1 MDFSITE
8 ANSGGR
14 SFAKGNWGRSAII
27 VGFWSILT
35 TAYIAIPVASFGEA
49 FNHEPTFDSSIPG
62 WVWEYDVP
70 VGSLSYHARLES
82 EVTSAA
88 VEWDMFISLEGS
100 FQDFN
105 WYSGTSAISGTN
117 GKWILNARPLAPI
130 TALEIDWNRNTD
142 ELF

>member
-1 MDFSITE
+1 VKNFVSIVLTISIFLISCTTDNEDAPTVDVPVIPAESTFVMDFSITE

-100 FQDFN
+100 F
-105 WYSGTSAISGTN
+105 
-117 GKWILNARPLAPI
+117 
-130 TALEIDWNRNTD
+130 
-142 ELF
+142 

>member
-1 MDFSITE
+1 MKNFVSIVLTISIFLISCTTDNEDATTVDVPVIPAESTFVMDFSITE
-8 ANSGGR
+8 ANSGGI

-88 VEWDMFISLEGS
+88 IEWDMFISLEGS
-100 FQDFN
+100 F
-105 WYSGTSAISGTN
+105 
-117 GKWILNARPLAPI
+117 
-130 TALEIDWNRNTD
+130 
-142 ELF
+142 